1 METQQI
7 TITNIITSGSGFGVT
22 PDGISAF
29 IPERV
34 IQASGADIGQVFSAH
49 LIQNDLNRSG
59 RTPLLAVRLDRNG
72 TEATEVAEAP
82 KKRATKAPS
91 RRCED
96 ARQKVLD
103 MLDGHMM
110 TSAEIGDALNTDA
123 VGAGSFLHG
132 MWEKGDIAKAVVYAN
147 GSQKRASFVMW
158 ALNADDFFGEN
169 IDG

>member
-59 RTPLLAVRLDRNG
+59 RTPLLAVRLDR
-72 TEATEVAEAP
+72 EESEEAEAP

-96 ARQKVLD
+96 TRQKVLD
-103 MLDGHMM
+103 MLEGHMM
-110 TSAEIGDALNTDA
+110 TSAEIGEALGTDA
-123 VGAGSFLHG
+123 IGAKDVLKG

>member
-59 RTPLLAVRLDRNG
+59 RTPLLAVRLDREG
-72 TEATEVAEAP
+72 SEEAPAP

-96 ARQKVLD
+96 TRKKVLD
-103 MLDGHMM
+103 MLEGHMM
-110 TSAEIGDALNTDA
+110 TSAEIGEALGTDA
-123 VGAGSFLHG
+123 IGAKDVLKG

>member
-59 RTPLLAVRLDRNG
+59 RTPLLAVRLDREG
-72 TEATEVAEAP
+72 SEEAEAP

-96 ARQKVLD
+96 TRRKVLD
-103 MLDGHMM
+103 MLEGHMM
-110 TSAEIGDALNTDA
+110 TSAEIGDALGTDA
-123 VGAGSFLHG
+123 IGAKDVLKG

-169 IDG
+169 ING

>member
-59 RTPLLAVRLDRNG
+59 RTPLLAVRLDREG
-72 TEATEVAEAP
+72 SEEAAAP

-96 ARQKVLD
+96 TRKKVLD
-103 MLDGHMM
+103 MLEGHMM
-110 TSAEIGDALNTDA
+110 TSAEIGDALGTDA
-123 VGAGSFLHG
+123 IGAKDVLKG

-169 IDG
+169 ING

>member
-1 METQQI
+1 MEMQQI

-59 RTPLLAVRLDRNG
+59 RTPLLAVRLDREG
-72 TEATEVAEAP
+72 SEEAEAP

-96 ARQKVLD
+96 TRKKVLD
-103 MLDGHMM
+103 MLEGHMM
-110 TSAEIGDALNTDA
+110 TSAEIGEALGTDA
-123 VGAGSFLHG
+123 IGAKDVLKG